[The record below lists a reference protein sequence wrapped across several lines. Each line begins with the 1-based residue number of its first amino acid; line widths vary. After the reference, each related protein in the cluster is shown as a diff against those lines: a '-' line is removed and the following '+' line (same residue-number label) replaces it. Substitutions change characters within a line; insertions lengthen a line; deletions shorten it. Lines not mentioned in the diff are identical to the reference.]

1 MKTLPALLSALLFV
15 TALPVGAQFST
26 NQPADRVIGAADFAT
41 PGSASNDAV
50 GINTPNGVAVDPTT
64 QKLFVS
70 STGQNR
76 VLRYASSAALANGAA
91 AEAVFGQDDLTS
103 IGSGTA
109 ANRLNTPYGIHV
121 DSQGRLW
128 IADMENDRVLM
139 FEDAA
144 TRASGANAEL
154 VLGQTNFTNSGSG
167 VSASTMDNPVSVFV
181 DANDN
186 LWVAEYI
193 NNRVTKF
200 VSASTLSNGASAS
213 VVVGQTGFVS
223 SGAAAGDTGMNLPG
237 GVWVDSADN
246 LWVVEQGNDRV
257 IRFSNASSLS
267 NGAAASGVLGQESF
281 VVGPRTTAADR
292 FSSPTAL
299 LVEPGGTLWVLDYD
313 NNRAL
318 AFFNAASKANGADA
332 DLVLGQPGF
341 VSSGGGTSDRHIN
354 GPGFGIARD
363 ASGRLWIPERGNH
376 RVLRFSPAGITPPPD
391 TIKPLLTVMT
401 RPAPFTFIARYLFT
415 GTASDDDG
423 IKEVRYRVGN
433 GPSLKAKGTTSWSFR
448 ALLPKRKRTTI
459 RIHAEDLSGNR
470 SAVKTFRITRI

>member
-1 MKTLPALLSALLFV
+1 MKTTLLSFGVLLAFV
-15 TALPVGAQFST
+15 IPLKAQFTT
-26 NQPADRVIGAADFAT
+26 NQAADRVIGAPDFDTA
-41 PGSASNDAV
+41 GSQAEDAS
-50 GINTPNGVAVDPTT
+50 GLNTPNGVAIDPST
-64 QKLFVS
+64 QKLFVA

-76 VLRYASSAALANGAA
+76 VLRYASSTALANGAA

-103 IGSGTA
+103 TAGGTA
-109 ANRLNTPYGIHV
+109 ANRLNSPYGIHV
-121 DSQGRLW
+121 DAQGRLW

-144 TRASGANAEL
+144 TRTNGANADL
-154 VLGQTNFTNSGSG
+154 VLGQTNFTNKVSGD
-167 VSASTMDNPVSVFV
+167 SAATMDNPVSVFV

-186 LWVAEYI
+186 LWVAEYL

-200 VSASTLSNGASAS
+200 VSASTLANGASAS
-213 VVVGQTGFVS
+213 VVVGQAGFGS
-223 SGAAAGDTGMNLPG
+223 SGGGDGDTRMNYPG
-237 GVWVDSADN
+237 GVFVDSSDT

-257 IRFSNASSLS
+257 IRFANASTLT
-267 NGAAASGVLGQESF
+267 NGAAASGVLGQENF
-281 VVGPRTTAADR
+281 MVGPRTTAADR

-318 AFFNAASKANGADA
+318 AFFNAAAKANGADA
-332 DLVLGQPGF
+332 DLVLGQPDF
-341 VSSGGGTSDRHIN
+341 VSSGSGTSDRYLN

-363 ASGRLWIPERGNH
+363 AQGRLWIPERLNH
-376 RVLRFSPAGITPPPD
+376 RVLRFSPAGITPPAD
-391 TIKPLLTVMT
+391 TTKPLLTVKT
-401 RPAPFTFIARYLFT
+401 RPAPFTLLARYPFT
-415 GTASDDDG
+415 GTASDNAG

-448 ALLPKRKRTTI
+448 ASLPKRKRTTI

>member
-1 MKTLPALLSALLFV
+1 MKTLPVLLSTLLLA
-15 TALPVGAQFST
+15 TDLPVWAQFST
-26 NQPADRVIGAADFAT
+26 DQPADRVIGAADFAT
-41 PGSASNDAV
+41 TGSASNDAG
-50 GINTPNGVAVDPTT
+50 GIATPNGLAVDPTT

-91 AEAVFGQDDLTS
+91 AEAVFGQDNLTS

-128 IADMENDRVLM
+128 IADMDNDRVLM
-139 FEDAA
+139 FEGAS
-144 TRASGANAEL
+144 TRTNGANADL

-167 VSASTMDNPVSVFV
+167 VSASAMDNPVSVFV

-213 VVVGQTGFVS
+213 VVVGQAGFVT
-223 SGAAAGDTGMNLPG
+223 SGAAAGDTGMNFPG

-246 LWVVEQGNDRV
+246 LWVVEQGNHRV
-257 IRFSNASSLS
+257 IRFANASTLA
-267 NGAAASGVLGQESF
+267 NGAAASGVLGQETFTSSS
-281 VVGPRTTAADR
+281 PSLAADR
-292 FSSPTAL
+292 FGSPTAL

-332 DLVLGQPGF
+332 DLVLGQPDF
-341 VSSGGGTSDRHIN
+341 VSSATGTSDHRIN

-376 RVLRFSPAGITPPPD
+376 RVLRFSPAGIIPPPD
-391 TIKPLLTVMT
+391 NVKPLLTVKT
-401 RPAPFTFIARYLFT
+401 RPAPFTFIARYPFS
-415 GTASDDDG
+415 GTASDDVG